1 MRKATDT
8 TLRNLAILQAIPAH
22 PRTKNTRE
30 IMDELR
36 RMDPEF
42 AVDIR
47 TVQRSLERLSAK
59 FPITCDTHGRANHWY
74 WIDHH
79 ALTQIPAMSQPTA
92 FVLRLAR
99 EYLQAVM
106 PPTVL
111 RQLDAYFQ
119 HANDVLSDST
129 LGRWANKV
137 AIIRQGP
144 PLERPTIRDDVQ
156 EVVYAGLLENRR
168 IEVAYGARSS
178 GGQDGIVLSPL
189 GLVVRAGVVYLVA
202 TSWNYQDVRHYVLHR
217 MSRPRLLDEPVT
229 APPDF
234 RLTDHVREDRRFSYP
249 LSTRKLEL
257 KVLFDADVA
266 FHLTESRL
274 APDHRT
280 TPQGDGRTLI
290 EATVADTAD
299 LRWWLLGFGAAV
311 EVVGPGSLRAE
322 FAEQAEKLRR
332 IYA

>member
-8 TLRNLAILQAIPAH
+8 TLRNLAMLQAIPAQ
-22 PRTKNTRE
+22 PRKKSTRQ

-42 AVDIR
+42 AVDVR
-47 TVQRSLERLSAK
+47 TVQRSLERLSTK
-59 FPITCDTHGRANHWY
+59 FPITCDTQGRANHWY
-74 WIDHH
+74 WIDRH

-119 HANDVLSDST
+119 HADQVLSDGP
-129 LGRWANKV
+129 LARWADKV

-144 PLERPTIRDDVQ
+144 PLARPAILDSVQ
-156 EVVYAGLLENRR
+156 DVVYAGLLQSRR
-168 IEVAYGARSS
+168 IEVAYGAKSS
-178 GGQDGIVLSPL
+178 ASQGGIVLSPL

-217 MSRPRLLDEPVT
+217 MSRPRLLDEPAD
-229 APPDF
+229 APPGF

-249 LSTRKLEL
+249 LSTRELEL

-274 APDHRT
+274 SADHRT
-280 TPQGDGRTLI
+280 TPQTDGRTLI

-311 EVVGPGSLRAE
+311 EVVGPASLRAE
-322 FAEQAEKLRR
+322 FEEQAEKLRR
-332 IYA
+332 MYT